1 VGVFA
6 GPEITNDGLVL
17 SLDAGNLKGFDDD
30 ENLLTYSNFSFS
42 SITAYPTGWTSFNP
56 GRVVRSI
63 GQSPDGTD
71 AAIVG
76 KQFGNSGG
84 FRPTSVTL
92 STSTNYTVSFYA
104 RKPTDSELSLF
115 LSYFPTND
123 FTTQPYTK
131 GVKIRYDDVDTS
143 TGSTGSTSFTLTD
156 TWQRFTY
163 TFNSGSDTAISPN
176 FTSLTVADA
185 YDSNGLFVI
194 ASVQVERGSSAS
206 PYYATTASAKIRGT
220 TLIDMTGR
228 GNTGTL
234 TNGPTYNSSN
244 GGSIVFDGTNDYVT
258 LPTNLLIHETGN
270 PFTFSIWFKTSST
283 GIILG
288 QQNNPTPN
296 AASGYVPAIY
306 VGTDGLL
313 YTSCFWGGSTGNQS
327 VSLSSVNN
335 GSWNNITVTFASN
348 SQISYL
354 NGVSY
359 ATLSKT
365 QTNYSSTYY
374 YFLGSGQGASWTN
387 FPASPYL
394 NGSISNFS
402 YYNRALTASEIRQ
415 NYNATKGR
423 YGL

>member
-1 VGVFA
+1 MGVYA

-17 SLDAGNLKGFDDD
+17 ALDAGNSKGFDDD

-92 STSTNYTVSFYA
+92 SASTNYTVSFYA

-194 ASVQVERGSSAS
+194 SSVQVERGSSAS
-206 PYYATTASAKIRGT
+206 PYYPTTGTAKNRGT

-228 GNTGTL
+228 GNSGTL
-234 TNGPTYNSSN
+234 VNGVGYNSVN
-244 GGSIVFDGTNDYVT
+244 GGSLVFDGVNDYV
-258 LPTNLLIHETGN
+258 NAGTGLALSGSWTISG
-270 PFTFSIWFKTSST
+270 FVRSSVSSA
-283 GIILG
+283 GQVILG
-288 QQNNPTPN
+288 RTGDVNASYVQNYIIFIQTNN
-296 AASGYVPAIY
+296 KFRC
-306 VGTDGLL
+306 GTDADSYKYAESTTTMAINTWYYVTGL
-313 YTSCFWGGSTGNQS
+313 
-327 VSLSSVNN
+327 
-335 GSWNNITVTFASN
+335 
-348 SQISYL
+348 
-354 NGVSY
+354 
-359 ATLSKT
+359 
-365 QTNYSSTYY
+365 
-374 YFLGSGQGASWTN
+374 
-387 FPASPYL
+387 
-394 NGSISNFS
+394 
-402 YYNRALTASEIRQ
+402 
-415 NYNATKGR
+415 YNATTKILSIHINGNFE
-423 YGL
+423 GSSTALVGNPT